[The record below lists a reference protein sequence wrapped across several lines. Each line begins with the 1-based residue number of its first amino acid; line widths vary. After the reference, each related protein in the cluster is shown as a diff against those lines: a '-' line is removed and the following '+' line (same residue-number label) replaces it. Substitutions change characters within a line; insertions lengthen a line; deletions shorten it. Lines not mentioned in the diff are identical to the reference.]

1 MKWTWTRIAHSGPI
15 WRKRWDSNP
24 RAREGYLISSQAR
37 YDHFDT
43 LPYMLTR
50 FREVNAIF
58 SFIRIF
64 IRTRHAAKLL
74 ICREPALLKALWGF
88 GFSKKH
94 NISSQ
99 ARKTA
104 SIRFCIFCFIYAE
117 EQRSLDCQDILAK
130 TKASVNT
137 KIDKETVRW

>member
-1 MKWTWTRIAHSGPI
+1 
-15 WRKRWDSNP
+15 
-24 RAREGYLISSQAR
+24 
-37 YDHFDT
+37 
-43 LPYMLTR
+43 MLTR

-64 IRTRHAAKLL
+64 IRTRHNAKLS
-74 ICREPALLKALWGF
+74 ICREPPSLKALCSF
-88 GFSKKH
+88 AFSKKR

-137 KIDKETVRW
+137 KIDKETVR

>member
-1 MKWTWTRIAHSGPI
+1 M
-15 WRKRWDSNP
+15 DL

-64 IRTRHAAKLL
+64 IRTRHNEKLL
-74 ICREPALLKALWGF
+74 ICREPP
-88 GFSKKH
+88 
-94 NISSQ
+94 
-99 ARKTA
+99 
-104 SIRFCIFCFIYAE
+104 
-117 EQRSLDCQDILAK
+117 
-130 TKASVNT
+130 
-137 KIDKETVRW
+137 